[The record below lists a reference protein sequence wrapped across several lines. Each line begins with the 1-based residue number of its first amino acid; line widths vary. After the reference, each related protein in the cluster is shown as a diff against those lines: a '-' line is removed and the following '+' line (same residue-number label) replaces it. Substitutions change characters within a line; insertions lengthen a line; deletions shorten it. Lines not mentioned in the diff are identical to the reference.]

1 MATIPTINLG
11 GSNLPPEI
19 LEQQQALNRQQQMA
33 QLLMQQGQKTPQG
46 QMIGNRYI
54 PPSFTQNLA
63 KLANTYVGAE
73 LAKKGDKQALKLA
86 EQLRQ
91 QYGDELQQYRKIY
104 QGQEAVP
111 EQVTEMAGPYGQG
124 VGDGGMNVPMPTA
137 TIEGRASI
145 PANRQG
151 AYDFASRAYNPLLQ
165 QIGAKKL
172 TEGPMKVGVDDT
184 LVDPITNEIIFKG
197 AGKPPAPTTD
207 MQNFLFAKERGEIP
221 QNMGFLG
228 YQKYIKQLSKDTEGG
243 SSLPTVNNNGLPV
256 GRFDKTGRYIS
267 PQGRV
272 FPASAVTEAQ
282 KEHDV
287 TMDLANK
294 LNNLTKGDI
303 KNAFG
308 SVMDYTAS
316 KVGQMVGRKDVV
328 DAQNKINSIQIKNV
342 LDNLSQLKGASSDKE
357 MAQMIKDFPAYTA
370 DPEIMEKWTD
380 RAAKTA
386 NRFLKRSEQRYG
398 FDTEYAQEDRFT
410 GNKEKDQP
418 INKLSTQ
425 DQEALNWANA
435 NPKDPRS
442 AQIKSRLNK

>member
-1 MATIPTINLG
+1 MADIGTLN
-11 GSNLPPEI
+11 PEQM
-19 LEQQQALNRQQQMA
+19 LQQQQILRQQKMA
-33 QLLMQQGQKTPQG
+33 EMLMQQGMQQPQG
-46 QMIGNRYI
+46 QMISGRYVAPSIFQNIAGLANTFVGQRGIERAEQAQIDLAKRLRADETSAMADFMQQRQGRPAEMFAAQAGPMPDGGNI
-54 PPSFTQNLA
+54 PLQESRAAIAPNPQGAYANLMANPKASPRLQNLA
-63 KLANTYVGAE
+63 FNKLIADPESFTLSADQSRFITMPDGTTKEV
-73 LAKKGDKQALKLA
+73 AKGT
-86 EQLRQ
+86 
-91 QYGDELQQYRKIY
+91 
-104 QGQEAVP
+104 P
-111 EQVTEMAGPYGQG
+111 
-124 VGDGGMNVPMPTA
+124 
-137 TIEGRASI
+137 
-145 PANRQG
+145 
-151 AYDFASRAYNPLLQ
+151 
-165 QIGAKKL
+165 
-172 TEGPMKVGVDDT
+172 
-184 LVDPITNEIIFKG
+184 
-197 AGKPPAPTTD
+197 KPPAPTTD

-228 YQKYIKQLSKDTEGG
+228 YQKYIKQLSKQTEDGLD
-243 SSLPTVNNNGLPV
+243 LPTVNNNGLPV

-287 TMDLANK
+287 TMDLAFK

-303 KNAFG
+303 KNAYG
-308 SVMDYTAS
+308 SAIDYTAS

-386 NRFLKRSEQRYG
+386 NRFLKRSEQRFG

-410 GNKEKDQP
+410 GNKEKNQP
-418 INKLSTQ
+418 STKLNNQ

-435 NPKDPRS
+435 NPNDPRS

>member
-1 MATIPTINLG
+1 MAQPMLNLG
-11 GSNLPPEI
+11 GNLSPEQQI
-19 LEQQQALNRQQQMA
+19 EQQQIARQQRMA
-33 QLLMQQGQKTPQG
+33 ELLMQQSQQTPQG
-46 QMIGNRYI
+46 QMVSGRYVA
-54 PPSFTQNLA
+54 PNFF
-63 KLANTYVGAE
+63 
-73 LAKKGDKQALKLA
+73 
-86 EQLRQ
+86 
-91 QYGDELQQYRKIY
+91 QY
-104 QGQEAVP
+104 A
-111 EQVTEMAGPYGQG
+111 A
-124 VGDGGMNVPMPTA
+124 
-137 TIEGRASI
+137 
-145 PANRQG
+145 
-151 AYDFASRAYNPLLQ
+151 PLLQ
-165 QIGAKKL
+165 GYLGKKELGKVEDRQLDMAKRLREQGKLETQRLMNLIGGQPAQPAPAGYELIDAGTPAIEANPRLALAEALNMESPQARALLPQIATEAFKKPEAFTLSADQSRFVTMPDGTSKEIAK
-172 TEGPMKVGVDDT
+172 GIP
-184 LVDPITNEIIFKG
+184 
-197 AGKPPAPTTD
+197 KPPAPTTD

-228 YQKYIKQLSKDTEGG
+228 YQKYVKQLSKDTDTQDNM
-243 SSLPTVNNNGLPV
+243 SMVNNNGMPV

-287 TMDLANK
+287 TMDLTNK

-308 SVMDYTAS
+308 SVMDYTGS